1 MLFFDAYRMYKKKY
15 WAQERPILCEL
26 QSVLMFF
33 DMLTTCTQKKYWA
46 QEQRILRKL
55 QMCSEVCLFFMTV
68 ENEGNTYTHILYI
81 YIYMM
86 FMHFVKLKF
95 TDEDV

>member
-1 MLFFDAYRMYKKKY
+1 
-15 WAQERPILCEL
+15 
-26 QSVLMFF
+26 MFF
-33 DMLTTCTQKKYWA
+33 DMLTTCTRKKYWA
-46 QEQRILRKL
+46 QEQRILCKL

-68 ENEGNTYTHILYI
+68 ENEGNTYTHIYYI